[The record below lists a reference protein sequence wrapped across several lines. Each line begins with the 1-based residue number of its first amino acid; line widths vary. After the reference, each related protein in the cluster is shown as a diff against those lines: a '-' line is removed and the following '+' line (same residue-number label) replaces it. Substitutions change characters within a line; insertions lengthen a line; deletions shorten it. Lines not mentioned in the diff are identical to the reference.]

1 MASMRSPD
9 INLIHFILR
18 LLIAVG
24 SFVSAIFKIPFVI
37 FAIQFVIDFVL
48 KGTSAGGNTDA
59 GDSGTAPGP
68 SPGSS
73 DTSPSDQPA
82 SDAPKQFDLPMVEV
96 ALNVVLLVCLFT
108 SVMVVLFRAIY
119 TVALG
124 RLLNVYSY
132 LIIMGLWIVFV
143 LITIMTNGWKGPLNY
158 AILAA
163 RALLVGWFVF
173 TAPATWHFVLLRS
186 SIIIDI
192 ITYPAMIGIAILNIK
207 YNFLKVGVD
216 RKIGVWTRYN
226 NLIRTL

>member
-82 SDAPKQFDLPMVEV
+82 SDAPKQFDCKLLLCFFLLLFPCVSVTMTPFYLFLCFNLYDPMVISF
-96 ALNVVLLVCLFT
+96 LFF
-108 SVMVVLFRAIY
+108 VLF
-119 TVALG
+119 
-124 RLLNVYSY
+124 S
-132 LIIMGLWIVFV
+132 F
-143 LITIMTNGWKGPLNY
+143 
-158 AILAA
+158 
-163 RALLVGWFVF
+163 
-173 TAPATWHFVLLRS
+173 
-186 SIIIDI
+186 
-192 ITYPAMIGIAILNIK
+192 
-207 YNFLKVGVD
+207 
-216 RKIGVWTRYN
+216 
-226 NLIRTL
+226 NLH